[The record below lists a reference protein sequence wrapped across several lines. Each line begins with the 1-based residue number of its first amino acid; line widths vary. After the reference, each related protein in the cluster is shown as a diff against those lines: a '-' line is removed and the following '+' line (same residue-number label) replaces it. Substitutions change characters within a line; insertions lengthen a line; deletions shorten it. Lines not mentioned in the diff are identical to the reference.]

1 MSDRFAFWFAFG
13 LTLAVGLLGL
23 LGLLVLEDHLTGRT
37 ARPTTLP
44 APRPRAKPARPD
56 PENPYPE
63 CHAVAAAIR
72 AGLREGRDDPTFL
85 NICWE
90 GRYALGEDSA
100 GPLNALDKHV
110 ASPKNRVAVVRVYYV
125 TLNVTVDPFGIPEKH
140 HACYL
145 FCRDKPIA
153 HFAVIEPWRRQ

>member
-1 MSDRFAFWFAFG
+1 MSDRCAFWLAFG
-13 LTLAVGLLGL
+13 LTLAVGLFGL

-37 ARPTTLP
+37 AWATTPP
-44 APRPRAKPARPD
+44 APRPRARPARPD

-90 GRYALGEDSA
+90 GRYALGEDSD
-100 GPLNALDKHV
+100 GPLNALDKRL
-110 ASPKNRVAVVRVYYV
+110 AS
-125 TLNVTVDPFGIPEKH
+125 DPSRG
-140 HACYL
+140 
-145 FCRDKPIA
+145 
-153 HFAVIEPWRRQ
+153 